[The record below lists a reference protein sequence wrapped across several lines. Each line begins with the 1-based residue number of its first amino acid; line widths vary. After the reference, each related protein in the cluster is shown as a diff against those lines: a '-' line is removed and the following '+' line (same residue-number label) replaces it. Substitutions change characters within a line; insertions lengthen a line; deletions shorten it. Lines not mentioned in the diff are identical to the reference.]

1 MKYPAFSTPE
11 DAVKH
16 YKLKERAGYDLAP
29 LQLED
34 LKRAA
39 CWDRVKWFYDVGV
52 GKTVCSTVHAWM
64 GGHQVHLVLVPP
76 VLITQWGKWLR
87 RVDPD
92 CTVLEYRGTPAQ
104 RKAMKLVGPKWI
116 IMSYAIF
123 RGDFDR
129 IFRELGREHPHLIV
143 DECFPAGTPVLTPGG
158 EVQIEKL
165 RVGDLV
171 LTSAGPRPV
180 QHVFNKVASSL
191 LTLELSDGRRIR
203 CTPNHPVFTDLG
215 WLAAEDCE
223 GRWVLSVDDLSD
235 VREGVQQAS
244 ELAHLGRAAGQPDG
258 DGLFQTLRDETEGCA
273 DTRGVC
279 LDGGETTRGARHG
292 EKSEGVSTRTPLGRS
307 PGSSVQ
313 GAEGQGAQ
321 ASGKGWQRHG
331 DDACGSLVGAVPGE
345 PRVPVEPVNR
355 AGQGLSSGWL
365 PSSLQGGLWLPGAQA
380 GAGGGRPEPQ
390 ASGQAGAGPEK
401 GGTAQGTRVVR
412 VSCSQRGGAY
422 PVFNLE
428 VAGCPHYFAGGV
440 LVHNCHHA
448 KNSTSQLFRRINTL
462 STGGTIQLLTG
473 TPTSK
478 PTDAYAYIKLT
489 TPTRYR
495 SLGQFEN
502 LHVASR
508 DFFGNITAYQAL
520 DMVKMAL
527 MDMACKRTKEEMF
540 PGIVKARYQVL
551 DYELEPK
558 HLKLYNELAEE
569 QLLLLGN
576 GEKIDA
582 TQASTLY
589 HALQQI
595 VVNLDHFSGDEDAR
609 SAAYDL
615 IDQTIDETQC
625 MDPARSK
632 LIIWTYYKRTS
643 ASILHYL
650 EDFGAVGAYSGANSV
665 KSVDR
670 FLNDPKCRILVAQ
683 PMSAGFGLEPQHV
696 CWENLF
702 IEHSTVPLHFAQSVG
717 RTDRKGQMH
726 MPTMRVAVA
735 QNTIQVPLH
744 SRLLHNGDLVK
755 QTEGNLAS
763 IRDAIYGKN

>member
-1 MKYPAFSTPE
+1 MKYPAFSNPE

-29 LQLED
+29 LQYED
-34 LKRAA
+34 LHKAS

-64 GGHQVHLVLVPP
+64 GGHSCHVVLVPP
-76 VLITQWGKWLR
+76 VLIRQWAKWLR

-129 IFRELGREHPHLIV
+129 IFRELGRERPHLIV
-143 DECFPAGTPVLTPGG
+143 DEC
-158 EVQIEKL
+158 
-165 RVGDLV
+165 
-171 LTSAGPRPV
+171 
-180 QHVFNKVASSL
+180 
-191 LTLELSDGRRIR
+191 
-203 CTPNHPVFTDLG
+203 
-215 WLAAEDCE
+215 
-223 GRWVLSVDDLSD
+223 
-235 VREGVQQAS
+235 
-244 ELAHLGRAAGQPDG
+244 
-258 DGLFQTLRDETEGCA
+258 
-273 DTRGVC
+273 
-279 LDGGETTRGARHG
+279 
-292 EKSEGVSTRTPLGRS
+292 
-307 PGSSVQ
+307 
-313 GAEGQGAQ
+313 
-321 ASGKGWQRHG
+321 
-331 DDACGSLVGAVPGE
+331 
-345 PRVPVEPVNR
+345 
-355 AGQGLSSGWL
+355 
-365 PSSLQGGLWLPGAQA
+365 
-380 GAGGGRPEPQ
+380 
-390 ASGQAGAGPEK
+390 
-401 GGTAQGTRVVR
+401 
-412 VSCSQRGGAY
+412 
-422 PVFNLE
+422 
-428 VAGCPHYFAGGV
+428 
-440 LVHNCHHA
+440 HHA
-448 KNSTSQLFRRINTL
+448 KSSTSQLFRRINTL

-502 LHVASR
+502 LHVKSR
-508 DFFGNITAYQAL
+508 DFFGNITAYQDL
-520 DMVKMAL
+520 DMVQMAL
-527 MDMACKRTKEEMF
+527 MGDCCCKRTKEEMF
-540 PGIVKARYQVL
+540 PGIIQPRYQVL
-551 DYELEPK
+551 DYDLDPQ

-582 TQASTLY
+582 TTAQTLY

-595 VVNLDHFSGDEDAR
+595 VVNLDHFSGDDSAR

-625 MDPARSK
+625 MNPAKSK
-632 LIIWTYYKRTS
+632 LIIWTYYKKTS

-650 EDFGAVGAYSGANSV
+650 EDFGAVGAYSGANSA
-665 KSVDR
+665 KSVAR
-670 FLNDPKCRILVAQ
+670 FLDDPKCRILVAQ

-755 QTEGNLAS
+755 QTEGSLAS

>member
-92 CTVLEYRGTPAQ
+92 CQVLEYRGTPKQ
-104 RKAMKLVGPKWI
+104 RKEMKLVGPKWI

-123 RGDFDR
+123 RDEFDR
-129 IFRELGREHPHLIV
+129 IFKELGRLQPHLIV
-143 DECFPAGTPVLTPGG
+143 DECFPAGTPVLTPEG
-158 EVQIEKL
+158 EISIEKL

-203 CTPNHPVFTDLG
+203 CTPNHPVFTDAG

-235 VREGVQQAS
+235 VREGVQQAA
-244 ELAHLGRAAGQPDG
+244 ELAHLGRAAGQPNG
-258 DGLFQTLRDETEGCA
+258 DGLFQTLRNETKGCA
-273 DTRGVC
+273 DTRGIYPSW
-279 LDGGETTRGARHG
+279 GAEAGSAHDR
-292 EKSEGVSTRTPLGRS
+292 KEGQGHDTWPAVGRAESS
-307 PGSSVQ
+307 PVE

-321 ASGKGWQRHG
+321 TSCSGRERHG
-331 DDACGSLVGAVPGE
+331 HDASREAVGTLPGE
-345 PRVPVEPVNR
+345 PWLPVEFADWPGQPPAR
-355 AGQGLSSGWL
+355 IPHQLQAGLRVQVHEDWSGSGWTE
-365 PSSLQGGLWLPGAQA
+365 PPVAFAAGPGSKEGG
-380 GAGGGRPEPQ
+380 Q
-390 ASGQAGAGPEK
+390 AS
-401 GGTAQGTRVVR
+401 GTRVVR
-412 VSCSQRGGAY
+412 VSRDKRDGAH

-428 VAGCPHYFAGGV
+428 VSGCPHYFAGGV

-462 STGGTIQLLTG
+462 ATGGTIQLLTG

-502 LHVASR
+502 LHVESR
-508 DFFGNITAYQAL
+508 DFFGNIQAYKDL

-527 MDMACKRTKEEMF
+527 MDCACKRTKEEMF

>member
-76 VLITQWGKWLR
+76 ILITQWGKWLR
-87 RVDPD
+87 RVDPN
-92 CTVLEYRGTPAQ
+92 CQVLEYRGTPKQ
-104 RKAMKLVGPKWI
+104 RKELKLVGPKWI

-123 RGDFDR
+123 RDEFDR
-129 IFRELGREHPHLIV
+129 IFKELGRLHPHLII
-143 DECFPAGTPVLTPGG
+143 DEA
-158 EVQIEKL
+158 
-165 RVGDLV
+165 
-171 LTSAGPRPV
+171 
-180 QHVFNKVASSL
+180 
-191 LTLELSDGRRIR
+191 
-203 CTPNHPVFTDLG
+203 
-215 WLAAEDCE
+215 
-223 GRWVLSVDDLSD
+223 
-235 VREGVQQAS
+235 
-244 ELAHLGRAAGQPDG
+244 
-258 DGLFQTLRDETEGCA
+258 
-273 DTRGVC
+273 
-279 LDGGETTRGARHG
+279 
-292 EKSEGVSTRTPLGRS
+292 
-307 PGSSVQ
+307 
-313 GAEGQGAQ
+313 
-321 ASGKGWQRHG
+321 
-331 DDACGSLVGAVPGE
+331 
-345 PRVPVEPVNR
+345 
-355 AGQGLSSGWL
+355 
-365 PSSLQGGLWLPGAQA
+365 
-380 GAGGGRPEPQ
+380 
-390 ASGQAGAGPEK
+390 
-401 GGTAQGTRVVR
+401 
-412 VSCSQRGGAY
+412 
-422 PVFNLE
+422 
-428 VAGCPHYFAGGV
+428 
-440 LVHNCHHA
+440 HHA
-448 KNSTSQLFRRINTL
+448 KNSHSLLFRRINTL
-462 STGGTIQLLTG
+462 ATGGTIQLLTG

-478 PTDAYAYIKLT
+478 PLDAYAYIKLT

-502 LHVASR
+502 LHVESR
-508 DFFGNITAYQAL
+508 DFFGNIQAYKDL
-520 DMVKMAL
+520 EMVKMAL
-527 MDMACKRTKEEMF
+527 MDCACKRTKEEMF
-540 PGIVKARYQVL
+540 PGIVKARYQVM
-551 DYELEPK
+551 DYELDAK
-558 HLKLYNELAEE
+558 HLRLYKDLAEE
-569 QLLLLGN
+569 QLLLLSN

-595 VVNLDHFSGDEDAR
+595 VVNLDHFSGDDDAR

-665 KSVDR
+665 KSVDK

-683 PMSAGFGLEPQHV
+683 PTSAGFGLEPQHV

-755 QTEGNLAS
+755 QTEGNIAS